1 MKEHDKSYETYE
13 VLKEKFQVFI
23 SNHFTVQSLNKIHS
37 GDTQFAL
44 NKFADISPEEFE
56 ENILMRSKMI
66 KSERPKKIFEPI
78 ENLCDLPESFDW
90 RNNGTVTPVKDQGS
104 VGTCWAFS
112 AIQNLEGQYKM
123 KGNDLMKLSVEQ
135 IVDCDGQDDKTSIN
149 SCCGVYGGWPYLV
162 FDYLQKA
169 GGIASEEDYSYCS
182 GLKEPCFPCGPPGYN
197 ATRCGPAIPYCLL
210 KDSCQA
216 KLDPSKFVKN
226 LKIDDWKQT
235 SEDEVEIAG
244 QLMKIGPMSVAL
256 DATMLQFYHKGI
268 FNPFLGCSKTHLNH
282 AVLMVGWGVEGSK
295 DYWIIKNSWGEKWG
309 EDGYFRITRGS
320 GECGINTQ
328 VVSAILA

>member
-78 ENLCDLPESFDW
+78 EKLSDLPESFDW

-149 SCCGVYGGWPYLV
+149 SCCGVYG
-162 FDYLQKA
+162 
-169 GGIASEEDYSYCS
+169 
-182 GLKEPCFPCGPPGYN
+182 
-197 ATRCGPAIPYCLL
+197 
-210 KDSCQA
+210 
-216 KLDPSKFVKN
+216 
-226 LKIDDWKQT
+226 
-235 SEDEVEIAG
+235 
-244 QLMKIGPMSVAL
+244 
-256 DATMLQFYHKGI
+256 
-268 FNPFLGCSKTHLNH
+268 
-282 AVLMVGWGVEGSK
+282 
-295 DYWIIKNSWGEKWG
+295 
-309 EDGYFRITRGS
+309 
-320 GECGINTQ
+320 
-328 VVSAILA
+328 